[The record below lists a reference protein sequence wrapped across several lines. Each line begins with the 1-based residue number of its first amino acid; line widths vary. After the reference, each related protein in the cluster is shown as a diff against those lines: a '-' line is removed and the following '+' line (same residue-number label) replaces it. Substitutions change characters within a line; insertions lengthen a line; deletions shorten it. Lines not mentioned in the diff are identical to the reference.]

1 LLLRESTKTLIPP
14 LAKVLKRLHYPLE
27 VILTCVRWYVA
38 YSLSLRHLEEMM
50 AERGTSVD
58 HSTVRP
64 LGAQAVAGTGESVS
78 SSQAASWKELANG

>member
-1 LLLRESTKTLIPP
+1 MVTVS
-14 LAKVLKRLHYPLE
+14 
-27 VILTCVRWYVA
+27 
-38 YSLSLRHLEEMM
+38 
-50 AERGTSVD
+50 GTPFWAIASVD